1 MAIDTE
7 RLARG
12 PVFRAKD
19 VLDGNE
25 GLREEERWA
34 HYSEYLVLHRI
45 PGQAVIDEDVVS
57 AMGTW
62 RDLGLQ

>member
-1 MAIDTE
+1 M
-7 RLARG
+7 
-12 PVFRAKD
+12 FRAKD